1 MHSFVGLDSWSLKLA
16 HIFNLKEHV
25 GARERPTRTTK
36 MSWWWGSSP
45 STTMAR
51 IKGKQFLYIF
61 SLAFW
66 DLFQIWE
73 FWLDF
78 DMIWFGKC
86 WLWLIPLLGWLSCGQ
101 MVVGMGNGVTKEYEE
116 EWALWLLLIF
126 FFFGLRWKR
135 VKSVF
140 ANCVGFIW
148 VFFIAMDSKTR
159 LVFLFIYIYI
169 YILIITA
176 RLGFVNFSGIFW
188 TFLGF

>member
-1 MHSFVGLDSWSLKLA
+1 M
-16 HIFNLKEHV
+16 
-25 GARERPTRTTK
+25 RTTK

-116 EWALWLLLIF
+116 EWVLWLLLIF
-126 FFFGLRWKR
+126 FFFWFE
-135 VKSVF
+135 VEESEE
-140 ANCVGFIW
+140 CVCKLCWFYLG
-148 VFFIAMDSKTR
+148 FFIAMDSKTR
-159 LVFLFIYIYI
+159 LVFLFLYIYIYI
-169 YILIITA
+169 YIFFFNYYGKI
-176 RLGFVNFSGIFW
+176 GVC
-188 TFLGF
+188 